1 MLNQILLSD
10 NFLLPHSLMFDR
22 GIIEFI
28 ILLIVSLILFLTK
41 KLEISYTLGNII
53 YIILIK
59 IAYTIIESIKAF
71 CLMKTI
77 YIYTSQYVSFLI
89 VSESVGGTLNL
100 IINMISKKDD
110 KDEEDY
116 YYLKFYK
123 EYYLLIPEI
132 ISVIIITFGT
142 LMYNEMIII
151 NKCGLQEKTKRELLI
166 KEKKDYS
173 TANDKDFSNNEDSE
187 DGDNN
192 EENDDN
198 DNDANEDKTINM
210 NLVDK
215 NDIEKN

>member
-71 CLMKTI
+71 CLVKTI

-110 KDEEDY
+110 EDY

-123 EYYLLIPEI
+123 NYYLLIPEI

-173 TANDKDFSNNEDSE
+173 TANDKDFSNNE
-187 DGDNN
+187 
-192 EENDDN
+192 ENDDN